1 MEQSQEQFP
10 KQSLTIPLL
19 HSNLK
24 NQDENHQ
31 FKTQKQNSALST
43 TKNYPGKENT
53 NNLLWKGRMLSP
65 GNFHTRNN
73 QKKKEKTI
81 GKGRDLKRIHQRQ
94 KTPQKMV
101 NFKKRKAGGLE
112 K

>member
-1 MEQSQEQFP
+1 ME
-10 KQSLTIPLL
+10 
-19 HSNLK
+19 
-24 NQDENHQ
+24 
-31 FKTQKQNSALST
+31 KQNSVLST

-53 NNLLWKGRMLSP
+53 NNLLWKGGMLSP

-94 KTPQKMV
+94 KMPQKIV

-112 K
+112 KQEDKSSR